1 MKRVILLLVALVML
15 AQSAFA
21 EGMRRLPKDAQEM
34 LGRWEVKGLNIRWLN
49 QRSSFGHEYD
59 GMEVEVRDD
68 MTITFYLDGGEKTYD
83 WEYEIGYYG
92 FDGDDGTRYHFDIY
106 EYTELLIYDND
117 AAYDRDIT
125 GVILEHPKV
134 ETAAVQA
141 ALPVAPA
148 GDFEYWEGEDGGICI
163 TEYYGSMTEL
173 AVPAEING
181 QPVTEIGDHA
191 FWANESIVRVEVPEG
206 VKRIGRMAFER
217 CTQLY
222 SVIIPEGVEEIGQAA
237 FRSCEAM
244 GVVTLPGSVHTIG
257 SEAFAYCKNL
267 TKVELQE
274 GLLII
279 GERAFDRCEGLET
292 IALPQSVETIGE
304 RAFAFCAALKSVT
317 LPKNLKSMGRSV
329 FEDCYELATAIV
341 PEGGALTY
349 VNGMIID
356 GQNKTLMAYL
366 NGAGEKHVVVP
377 EGVLHIAP
385 GAFSYC
391 NSFESIELPEGL
403 LSIGDGAFTSTR
415 IKEIAFP
422 ASLERMG
429 NVFGHANSLT
439 QITVA
444 QGNETFKAVDGLLY
458 NTKEQALVL
467 AAAGAMNGHV
477 AIEEGTKSIG
487 SSVFMNSGVTGVTLP
502 GSLRTIGEN
511 AFYRTPLEAIKLPEG
526 LETIE
531 TAAFG
536 ECAQLPELSLP
547 DSVTFVGERAFA
559 GCEELASVTLSSGL
573 TTIVDGLFNGCGALT
588 EIEIPEGVVSIGS
601 RAFGNASLQRV
612 TLPASLEE
620 IHMEAFF
627 KCDGLAATVQQG
639 TYAAQF
645 CSENGVKMAGEAA
658 VYAFACEEIDGG
670 LRITGLVGE
679 TTSLSI
685 PRVIDGKTVL
695 EIAADAF
702 RGNAQITRVSV
713 GNTVTKIGAHAF
725 AECTALKEFE
735 MREHIDTISEGML
748 MGCTNLEVVRVYQPK
763 TISARAFAGCVKLS
777 DVRHLEFLKSI
788 EMSAFADCQSLTTL
802 ELPRNVQIHAS
813 AFTGCTQLSISTRTG
828 GETARFCNENGIAL
842 KLEELPARYFRYT
855 VMEDGVRIDGFAE
868 HAWEVVIPRFIEGRQ
883 VTQIAAGA
891 FDGEMMQA
899 LHLPEGLLSIGEGA
913 FMNVYDLKQVNIPAS
928 VRTIEASAFA
938 FCEDLSKVI
947 LHEGLETIGER
958 AFAWCGKLAQPKIP
972 QSVQNMGRD
981 VFYLPGNE

>member
-1 MKRVILLLVALVML
+1 MKRFAMLFLVFCLLFGQGA
-15 AQSAFA
+15 A
-21 EGMRRLPKDAQEM
+21 AQEKKRILPDDAYDM
-34 LGRWEVKGLNIRWLN
+34 MGRWEVKWLRN
-49 QRSSFGHEYD
+49 RVGDRKSAAGFEYD
-59 GMEVEVRDD
+59 GMEVEVREDQ
-68 MTITFYLDGGEKTYD
+68 TITFYLDGEEKTYD
-83 WEYEIGYYG
+83 WAYDIGYYG
-92 FDGDDGTRYHFDIY
+92 FEAEDGKRYNLSVFEYVDLVIY
-106 EYTELLIYDND
+106 ESSGD
-117 AAYDRDIT
+117 YDREIT
-125 GVILEHPKV
+125 GVILERPKA
-134 ETAAVQA
+134 EAAAVQA

-148 GDFEYWEGEDGGICI
+148 EEFEYWEGEDGSICI
-163 TEYYGSMTEL
+163 TRYMGAMTEL

-237 FRSCEAM
+237 FRSCEAL

-366 NGAGEKHVVVP
+366 NGAGEKHVIVP

-391 NSFESIELPEGL
+391 KVHSIALPEGL

-422 ASLERMG
+422 ASLESMD
-429 NVFGHANSLT
+429 NIFDYANSLERLA
-439 QITVA
+439 VA
-444 QGNETFKAVDGLLY
+444 EGNKTFKAVDGLLY

-467 AAAGAMNGHV
+467 AAAGGVNGHI
-477 AIEEGTKSIG
+477 AIEEGTRSIG
-487 SSVFMNSGVTGVTLP
+487 KNVFMNSGVTGVTLP
-502 GSLRTIGEN
+502 ESLRTIGEA

-536 ECAQLPELSLP
+536 ECGQLPELILP

-559 GCEELASVTLSSGL
+559 GCEALASVTLSSGL

-588 EIEIPEGVVSIGS
+588 EIEIPEGVVSISS
-601 RAFGNASLQRV
+601 RAFGNTSLQRV
-612 TLPASLEE
+612 TLPASIQE
-620 IHMEAFF
+620 IHREAFF
-627 KCDGLAATVQQG
+627 KCDGLAATVAALARLVSEMFEKH
-639 TYAAQF
+639 YALISRLVLGFVVASSLKIVPVQF
-645 CSENGVKMAGEAA
+645 DSMLTLA
-658 VYAFACEEIDGG
+658 IS
-670 LRITGLVGE
+670 LVCF
-679 TTSLSI
+679 
-685 PRVIDGKTVL
+685 VL
-695 EIAADAF
+695 GF
-702 RGNAQITRVSV
+702 
-713 GNTVTKIGAHAF
+713 
-725 AECTALKEFE
+725 
-735 MREHIDTISEGML
+735 
-748 MGCTNLEVVRVYQPK
+748 
-763 TISARAFAGCVKLS
+763 
-777 DVRHLEFLKSI
+777 
-788 EMSAFADCQSLTTL
+788 TL
-802 ELPRNVQIHAS
+802 
-813 AFTGCTQLSISTRTG
+813 
-828 GETARFCNENGIAL
+828 
-842 KLEELPARYFRYT
+842 ARYMDCAR
-855 VMEDGVRIDGFAE
+855 E
-868 HAWEVVIPRFIEGRQ
+868 
-883 VTQIAAGA
+883 
-891 FDGEMMQA
+891 
-899 LHLPEGLLSIGEGA
+899 
-913 FMNVYDLKQVNIPAS
+913 KQENA
-928 VRTIEASAFA
+928 
-938 FCEDLSKVI
+938 
-947 LHEGLETIGER
+947 
-958 AFAWCGKLAQPKIP
+958 
-972 QSVQNMGRD
+972 
-981 VFYLPGNE
+981 